1 MPVIYAILLFI
12 FGIIIGSFLN
22 VVIYRLPKHES
33 IVFGPSHCM
42 NCNEKIKSY
51 DLIPILSYL
60 ILGGKCRHCHT
71 KISMRYPLIEFFNG
85 LLYVWIFSVYGIT
98 LDSVL
103 LMAFT
108 SSLLVIAMIDFDTMD
123 IYDGV
128 LVTILILGVLRL
140 ALNFDSFPNAA
151 LGGLIV
157 SIPLY
162 IIAMLTQGIGGGD
175 VKLMAV
181 AGFFLGVKATV
192 VGTFI
197 GILTGGFWGI
207 ILLTLFKKEGKAMIP
222 FGPFLCLGMFLA
234 SLYGTQIANWYLG
247 LMI

>member
-71 KISMRYPLIEFFNG
+71 KISIRYPLIEFFNG
-85 LLYVWIFSVYGIT
+85 LLYVWIFSVCGIT

-123 IYDGV
+123 IYDGM
-128 LVTILILGVLRL
+128 LVIILILGVLRL

>member
-71 KISMRYPLIEFFNG
+71 KISIRYPLIEFFNG